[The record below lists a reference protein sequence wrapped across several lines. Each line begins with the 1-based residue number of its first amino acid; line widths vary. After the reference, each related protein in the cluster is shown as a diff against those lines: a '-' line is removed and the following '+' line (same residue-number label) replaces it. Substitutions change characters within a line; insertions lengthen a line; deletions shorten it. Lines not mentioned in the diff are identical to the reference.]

1 MERDD
6 VRRRAA
12 GRHGARRTP
21 GDAGHPA
28 RHFTVPLSVSG
39 TAVSLGD
46 IADDLGSSP
55 TGEQWVL
62 NGYNLT
68 FACSTLVWGSVADII
83 GRWRALLT
91 GLVTFGA
98 GSAISLVATDYLTL
112 DAARLV
118 AGAGAGAVFSVGS
131 AVVSSNFRGERRT
144 RAFALLGSVAGL
156 SLAFG
161 PTLCGLLTEA
171 AGWRLVY
178 GFQLVCLVLACAGMP
193 LIRRAADHERRQE
206 ARIDVAGAVLFCA
219 ATTLVLGGLALG
231 SATGWA
237 SPPFLLCTVVGT
249 VCYGLFAWHESTTPS
264 PLLSLRTLRSRR
276 FSGITLV
283 VAVASFT
290 FTNAVAYLP
299 VFLQGA
305 FGFSPGASGA
315 FLMFLTVPVLVA
327 PLIAGRLAAR
337 GTPADRIM
345 TWSIALLVVGLVLTG
360 VAAEPGL
367 VWMALPMVIVGVGF
381 GLQAGLVDGEALAQ
395 VPEKEAGMGAGWIN
409 TVRLGSEAIA
419 VSLFGSLF
427 ASFVGSAAHASRQGF
442 AVITVGSTL
451 FAAVIGVW
459 SVVLMRRG
467 RQAEPPPGDRGR
479 TVGDPADT
487 AVGRPAGGGGLGA
500 PAPPA

>member
-1 MERDD
+1 MTSTDGRPG
-6 VRRRAA
+6 AA
-12 GRHGARRTP
+12 APGARLVMP
-21 GDAGHPA
+21 VILLAI
-28 RHFTVPLSVSG
+28 FTVPLSVSG

-46 IADDLGSSP
+46 IADDLGRSP

-83 GRWRALLT
+83 GRWRALMT
-91 GLVTFGA
+91 GLLTFGA
-98 GSAISLVATDYLTL
+98 GSALSLVATDYLIL
-112 DAARLV
+112 DSARLV
-118 AGAGAGAVFSVGS
+118 AGAGAGAVFSVGT
-131 AVVSSNFRGERRT
+131 AVVSSHFEGERRT

-161 PTLCGLLTEA
+161 PTLCGLLTQI

-178 GFQLVCLVLACAGMP
+178 GLQLVCLIVACAGMP
-193 LIRRAADHERRQE
+193 LIRRAADHEKRHA

-237 SPPFLLCTVVGT
+237 SLPFLLCTAAGT
-249 VCYGLFAWHESTTPS
+249 ACYGLFVWRESTAPS

-305 FGFSPGASGA
+305 YGFSPGASGA

-327 PLIAGRLAAR
+327 PLIAGQLAAR
-337 GTPADRIM
+337 GAAVDKIM

-360 VAAEPGL
+360 VGAGPGL
-367 VWMALPMVIVGVGF
+367 AWMALPMVIVGVGF

-442 AVITVGSTL
+442 AAITIGTTL
-451 FAAVIGVW
+451 FAAVIGVL
-459 SVVLMRRG
+459 SILLMRRG
-467 RQAEPPPGDRGR
+467 RQGEALPRSR
-479 TVGDPADT
+479 AR
-487 AVGRPAGGGGLGA
+487 AL
-500 PAPPA
+500 